1 MMKVSAA
8 LSLSPLQK
16 SLVKAMTT
24 NILLIT
30 NKEDVTVDFVVR
42 ELKAREI
49 PYYRLNTED
58 IPERTSVDFN
68 VSEDKFLL
76 IDNHNRSLFSLKD
89 FQSVYYRR
97 PVISNLNHIG
107 DINHQERSFLSR
119 ELQYLFEG
127 MYRILGDAFW
137 LNSVFKIRE
146 AENKIHQLQRAK
158 KIGFTIPR
166 ALISNISSSITS
178 FIAANDDNC
187 ILKPIKSGAIGGDN
201 SRSIIFTSQLKHS
214 VADQPSRFK
223 SFPSYIQEHVT
234 KKSDIRC
241 TVVGNKIF
249 AAEIHSQDR
258 NDAKVDW
265 RKSAVPLKHEAHELP
280 KEIEQYCLSLT
291 QSFGLNYSAID
302 LILDREGNY
311 IFLELNPNG
320 QWAWIENRL
329 ALPISHSIVE
339 LLANKGHS
347 NGQH

>member
-1 MMKVSAA
+1 
-8 LSLSPLQK
+8 
-16 SLVKAMTT
+16 MTT
-24 NILLIT
+24 SILLIT

-58 IPERTSVDFN
+58 IPERISVEFN
-68 VSEDKFLL
+68 ISEDNFLL
-76 IDNHNRSLFSLKD
+76 IDNHKKSVFSLQD

-97 PVISNLNHIG
+97 PAISNLSHIDG
-107 DINHQERSFLSR
+107 ITRQERSFLLR

-127 MYRILGDAFW
+127 IYRVLDGAFW
-137 LNSVFKIRE
+137 LNNVFKIRE
-146 AENKIHQLQRAK
+146 AENKLYQLQMAK
-158 KIGFTIPR
+158 KVGFTTPK
-166 ALISNISSSITS
+166 ALISNTTSSIAS
-178 FIAANDDNC
+178 FIAANEDDC
-187 ILKPIKSGAIGGDN
+187 ILKPIKSGAIEGES
-201 SRSIIFTSQLKHS
+201 SRSVIFTSQLKHS

-223 SFPSYIQEHVT
+223 SFPSYIQKHVA

-241 TVVGNKIF
+241 TVVGNKVF
-249 AAEIHSQDR
+249 AAEIQSQDR

-280 KEIEQYCLSLT
+280 EVIEQYCLSLT
-291 QSFGLNYSAID
+291 QAFELNYSAID

-320 QWAWIENRL
+320 QWAWIEKRL

-339 LLANKGHS
+339 LLVNKGHA
-347 NGQH
+347 NELH